1 METYL
6 SGYMMKHQSISIQE
20 IDLEEYIEKS
30 NDINILVK
38 ASYHKE
44 TDRGQYKCIMLYK
57 QHKKLMKEI
66 IKDAISPNYTMILG
80 LTEAVKH
87 IAIHEVNVCII
98 SGIHVGFK
106 YAAREKGKYP
116 KEVNEIVH
124 IVESQGNTISS
135 ITITDGMDE
144 IKKYIN
150 KNS

>member
-1 METYL
+1 MQ
-6 SGYMMKHQSISIQE
+6 HQSISIQE

-38 ASYHKE
+38 ASYYKE
-44 TDRGQYKCIMLYK
+44 TGRGQYKCIMFYK
-57 QHKKLMKEI
+57 QHKKLIEGI
-66 IKDAISPNYTMILG
+66 IEDAISPNYTMILG
-80 LTEAVKH
+80 LIEVVKH
-87 IAIHEVNVCII
+87 IVLRGVNVCII
-98 SGIHVGFK
+98 SGIYVGFK
-106 YAAREKGKYP
+106 YAAIDKGKYP

-144 IKKYIN
+144 IKKYIS